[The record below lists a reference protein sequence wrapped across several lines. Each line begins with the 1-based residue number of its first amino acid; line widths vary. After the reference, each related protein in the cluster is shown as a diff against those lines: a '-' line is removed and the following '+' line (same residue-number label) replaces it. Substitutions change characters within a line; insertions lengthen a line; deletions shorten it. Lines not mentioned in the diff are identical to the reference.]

1 MGGGLDGGERK
12 GKEGGKGGGWS
23 RWWCTTH
30 PSLFLDLGWT
40 TMTPPCIAITNMCV
54 LDIFLLSPH
63 PSFPPSL
70 PPVQTWLMDGAT
82 YPIIVII
89 TFAVTMCSS
98 FTAYKF
104 FNSPDNRVDPRK
116 RTALMRDWTK

>member
-1 MGGGLDGGERK
+1 
-12 GKEGGKGGGWS
+12 
-23 RWWCTTH
+23 
-30 PSLFLDLGWT
+30 
-40 TMTPPCIAITNMCV
+40 MTLPCITIIKVCV
-54 LDIFLLSPH
+54 CVCLLDRYSCSCSSPH
-63 PSFPPSL
+63 PSSFPPPSL
-70 PPVQTWLMDGAT
+70 PPPQQTWLMDGAT

>member
-1 MGGGLDGGERK
+1 MLSRVFTSAMRPAVQQTRANATRMATSIRHK
-12 GKEGGKGGGWS
+12 GTAPLQSHYGGKPKG
-23 RWWCTTH
+23 
-30 PSLFLDLGWT
+30 FKE
-40 TMTPPCIAITNMCV
+40 
-54 LDIFLLSPH
+54 
-63 PSFPPSL
+63 
-70 PPVQTWLMDGAT
+70 TWLMDGAT

-116 RTALMRDWTK
+116 RSTLLRDWTK